1 MNIAAFER
9 PISWPQSPYLWT
21 TTPSPI
27 APLTRRIRGHTSM
40 LACCLALILLASNS
54 QPAQAQVVQLPSLH
68 TFSSSGS
75 VLVPDGGT
83 ALLGGSSYARQGS
96 MNSGFG
102 PLSNRA
108 TAGSAGAST
117 LSASVQIIDLEALD
131 RAILAGATPRT
142 TVATQT
148 AAPSPAAGGLA
159 AGGPAATPGSDGA
172 IDASKRARLSSLYPD
187 STRQLSANTTERV
200 GADPSKWQRVLS
212 GSGTPTAVNASM
224 VESNVRYYVEL
235 GQQAERSGSVQAAR
249 VYYRLA
255 RQAMTPEL
263 VAQYETAL
271 RVRAAEAAAR
281 KAELDQARRKF

>member
-1 MNIAAFER
+1 MNTAAFET
-9 PISWPQSPYLWT
+9 PISLMQ
-21 TTPSPI
+21 
-27 APLTRRIRGHTSM
+27 APNIQPLMPKTLGRTCM
-40 LACCLALILLASNS
+40 LACSLAMILLASIS
-54 QPAQAQVVQLPSLH
+54 QTAQAQIVQLPSLH

-96 MNSGFG
+96 TSSGFG
-102 PLSNRA
+102 PLSNQA
-108 TAGSAGAST
+108 TAGSAGGST
-117 LSASVQIIDLEALD
+117 LSASVQVIDLEALD
-131 RAILAGATPRT
+131 RAILAGAAPRT
-142 TVATQT
+142 TM
-148 AAPSPAAGGLA
+148 AADTSVT
-159 AGGPAATPGSDGA
+159 GGPAPALASGEAVTGGQAASPGTDDSRA
-172 IDASKRARLSSLYPD
+172 ASRRSRLNSRFED
-187 STRQLSANTTERV
+187 STRQLSANATERV

-212 GSGTPTAVNASM
+212 GSGTPTVVNTSM

-235 GQQAERSGSVQAAR
+235 GQQAEKSGSVQAAR

-263 VAQYETAL
+263 VSQYETVL